1 MFKTKI
7 RGFTFGLIMSYA
19 MAIGMEIYNMALK
32 YGFQAQPGGLSG
44 LSYAAVGEALTE
56 TLYMG
61 LLVLLF
67 SNLWGNR
74 AGDAFRRRHCDAG
87 RDNPY
92 FCRLLRQG
100 GTVAV
105 MCPTM
110 SLVAAVLFNV
120 ILAGESAARLPVIWL
135 ELLRRRAVHPLAAR
149 EAVPRRLSAEKALAR
164 IARPGYNRKSTLQ
177 RRDSMAIT
185 VERYTPDDLPALTAV
200 WNEVV
205 REGVAFPQLEELT
218 PETAGEFFAAQD
230 FTAVAK
236 DGGEVL
242 GLYILHPNNVGRCG
256 HQANASYAV
265 ASAARGR
272 RIGEALVR
280 HSLATAAELGY
291 RLLIFNAV
299 VASNTRAIA
308 LYERLGFRRIGTV
321 PGGFLLKDGSWSDTI
336 LFYHEL

>member
-32 YGFQAQPGGLSG
+32 YGFQAQPGGLSS

-135 ELLRRRAVHPLAAR
+135 
-149 EAVPRRLSAEKALAR
+149 
-164 IARPGYNRKSTLQ
+164 GTLMKNFP
-177 RRDSMAIT
+177 MAFF
-185 VERYTPDDLPALTAV
+185 
-200 WNEVV
+200 WN
-205 REGVAFPQLEELT
+205 
-218 PETAGEFFAAQD
+218 FFAAAP
-230 FTAVAK
+230 FTHW
-236 DGGEVL
+236 
-242 GLYILHPNNVGRCG
+242 LHGKLFR
-256 HQANASYAV
+256 
-265 ASAARGR
+265 AA
-272 RIGEALVR
+272 
-280 HSLATAAELGY
+280 
-291 RLLIFNAV
+291 
-299 VASNTRAIA
+299 
-308 LYERLGFRRIGTV
+308 
-321 PGGFLLKDGSWSDTI
+321 
-336 LFYHEL
+336 